1 MTEQLTP
8 GKNWQVILTLLAS
21 ILGILLFAVQA
32 FSTGVAWLLFVLDS
46 RMSFSQS
53 MPIGLLFWTSILGGV
68 LLLPLLLLSI
78 NQLRGKPSLTW
89 LDLNHPVLA
98 KAARWVI
105 LIWPVVVLLGWLI
118 ARLENVAVILLG
130 PINILVAGIPILW
143 IYQAAQRGFAGGS
156 QARKWRVFGISIVML
171 PFLVIVL
178 ELLAIL
184 ILAGIGGIGLG
195 FRINANPQLEQQLLG
210 LVEQLMMLDQ
220 DLDAILDF
228 LKPLLLQPSVIFWG
242 LAIFGGIAPIIEEVI
257 KPLSLWP
264 LAGRKITPQE
274 GFVGGLLCG
283 AGFALMEN
291 VLYFTNVINTEDWLI
306 MAISRAGTGVLHML
320 ASGMMGWGLSRAW
333 RDSKWLSLGLS
344 ALGAFVLHGFWNVL
358 ALISGVAPLL
368 ILEAE
373 PTFAQTLLSHLPV
386 TLMLVLA
393 VIGLILINKHLR
405 KEKLHPLAATES
417 VHPERHNQGNL

>member
-130 PINILVAGIPILW
+130 PINILAAGIPSYDLPGCSK
-143 IYQAAQRGFAGGS
+143 RFCRRS
-156 QARKWRVFGISIVML
+156 QARNGGFGISIVML
-171 PFLVIVL
+171 PFPVVVL
-178 ELLAIL
+178 ELPAIL
-184 ILAGIGGIGLG
+184 ILAGIGGIGLV
-195 FRINANPQLEQQLLG
+195 LLT
-210 LVEQLMMLDQ
+210 
-220 DLDAILDF
+220 
-228 LKPLLLQPSVIFWG
+228 
-242 LAIFGGIAPIIEEVI
+242 PIHN
-257 KPLSLWP
+257 LSSNYW
-264 LAGRKITPQE
+264 
-274 GFVGGLLCG
+274 
-283 AGFALMEN
+283 
-291 VLYFTNVINTEDWLI
+291 DWLN
-306 MAISRAGTGVLHML
+306 S
-320 ASGMMGWGLSRAW
+320 
-333 RDSKWLSLGLS
+333 
-344 ALGAFVLHGFWNVL
+344 
-358 ALISGVAPLL
+358 
-368 ILEAE
+368 
-373 PTFAQTLLSHLPV
+373 
-386 TLMLVLA
+386 
-393 VIGLILINKHLR
+393 
-405 KEKLHPLAATES
+405 
-417 VHPERHNQGNL
+417 